1 MPNPLGLVLG
11 FLFRQC
17 TNPSI
22 LETVTKIVND
32 TQCAASCVALCNV
45 CDWTSERGAPSS
57 KRQISIACLPF
68 SLHKKG
74 ITIIVTFLLVE
85 LLFGGEGGRLWFW
98 FGLFLTHLF
107 YSQENKIR
115 KEQLEKIQKKFQAVH
130 GNEMSPPWRPPGKVT
145 YSSNYW
151 AVYCLPEEQI
161 VYKVLSIA
169 SHSFVTS
176 WFSLNPL

>member
-45 CDWTSERGAPSS
+45 CDWTSKRGAPSS
-57 KRQISIACLPF
+57 KRQISIACLLF

-85 LLFGGEGGRLWFW
+85 FLLGGGLGCG
-98 FGLFLTHLF
+98 FGLGSFWHIFFILRKTKLGENSLRRSKRSFRLSMGMKWVLPGGHLAK
-107 YSQENKIR
+107 SHILVIT
-115 KEQLEKIQKKFQAVH
+115 EQFIAFQK
-130 GNEMSPPWRPPGKVT
+130 NR
-145 YSSNYW
+145 
-151 AVYCLPEEQI
+151 
-161 VYKVLSIA
+161 
-169 SHSFVTS
+169 
-176 WFSLNPL
+176 